1 MLVSSVFLSVE
12 CVCIYQCNMG
22 LTLPAVVIRYS
33 ARTSAAVPKTVVGL
47 ESISPLVKS
56 ADLTH
61 ACAFNERMLVALNA
75 HACVKFI
82 FWSLVF
88 SFNRDNVAVQATVH
102 LTAVRTP
109 HPI

>member
-1 MLVSSVFLSVE
+1 MCIRVYPSVYGSHTTGR
-12 CVCIYQCNMG
+12 CY
-22 LTLPAVVIRYS
+22 TLFC
-33 ARTSAAVPKTVVGL
+33 AAVPKTVEGL
-47 ESISPLVKS
+47 GGISPLVKS

-75 HACVKFI
+75 HACVKFF

-88 SFNRDNVAVQATVH
+88 SFNPNNAAVQATVY
-102 LTAVRTP
+102 LTTARAP